1 MIKNIIFDLGGVLLD
16 ISMEN
21 AMRELGK
28 IGFDMKAVMEKQK
41 AMGGDGGS
49 TMCEGV
55 SAVGFLDDYSKGL
68 IPTDE
73 FMKMLQAN
81 CRPGTTVE
89 QAENAWNACLFTI
102 PQHKMDMIRELHK
115 EYNIY
120 MLSNTNDAHW
130 KWIVENS
137 FPDDIDPYSDFD
149 KIFLSQEM
157 HMAKPNTDIFEQVL
171 KEIGAQAEECLFID
185 DASKNTEVAAKMGYK
200 TYTADISRMNADG
213 TFTKPEVEWC
223 DVIGELMV
231 NG

>member
-68 IPTDE
+68 IPTEE

-81 CRPGTTVE
+81 CQPGTTLE
-89 QAENAWNACLFTI
+89 ETENAWNACLFTI

-137 FPDDIDPYSDFD
+137 FPDDVDSYTDFD

-157 HMAKPNTDIFEQVL
+157 HMAKPNADIFEQVL
-171 KEIGAQAEECLFID
+171 KEIGAKAEECLFID
-185 DASKNTEVAAKMGYK
+185 DTSKNTEVAAKMGFK
-200 TYTADISRMNADG
+200 TYTAAVSRFMPDG
-213 TFTKPEVEWC
+213 SFAKPEVEWC
-223 DVIGELMV
+223 DVIGELV
-231 NG
+231 KG

>member
-21 AMRELGK
+21 AMRVLGEL
-28 IGFDMKAVMEKQK
+28 GFDMKAVMEKQK

-68 IPTDE
+68 IPTE
-73 FMKMLQAN
+73 QFMKMLQSL
-81 CRPGTTVE
+81 CRPGTSIE
-89 QAENAWNACLFTI
+89 DAERAWNACLFTI
-102 PQHKMDMIRELHK
+102 PQHKMDIIRRLHK

-130 KWIVENS
+130 QYIVNNS
-137 FPDDIDPYSDFD
+137 FPDDVDPYDDFD

-171 KEIGAQAEECLFID
+171 KEIGAPAEECLFID
-185 DASKNTEVAAKMGYK
+185 DTRKNTEVAAKLGFK
-200 TYTADISRMNADG
+200 TYTAEVSHLNPDG
-213 TFTKPEVEWC
+213 SFTKPDTEWC
-223 DVIGELMV
+223 DVIFDLLKE
-231 NG
+231 